1 MSIASVH
8 TIGARSTQTN
18 GVIDADARLSPS
30 RLKVSIPGP
39 LRTSTRADE
48 HVSPLAA
55 EERFSLFGIR

>member
-30 RLKVSIPGP
+30 RGG
-39 LRTSTRADE
+39 
-48 HVSPLAA
+48 AA
-55 EERFSLFGIR
+55 HRVMVPATLLPATLEAS